1 MKRAGVVGLQGDV
14 SEHIEALGR
23 AFADMGVKGEAIW
36 VRRPADL
43 ERVDALAI
51 PGGESTTISKLLVR
65 FGLFDRIRHRAA
77 EGMPVLGTCA
87 GMIVMCKRGDDEVER
102 TSTRLLEVLDAE
114 VDRNAFGRQRESFEA
129 DIAVEG
135 IAGPPV
141 HAVFIR
147 APAIVRTWGEC
158 RPLARLEGHVVMARQ
173 GDLLAASF
181 HPELTKDTRVHRL
194 LLEHI

>member
-1 MKRAGVVGLQGDV
+1 VKRAGVVGLQGDV
-14 SEHIEALGR
+14 SEHIDALGR

-65 FGLFDRIRHRAA
+65 FGLFDRVRSRAA

-87 GMIVMCKRGDDEVER
+87 GMIVMCKRGDDDVER
-102 TSTRLLEVLDAE
+102 TSTRLLELLDAE

-129 DIAVEG
+129 DLAVEG

-158 RPLARLEGHVVMARQ
+158 RSLARLEGHVVMARQ

-194 LLEHI
+194 LLERI

>member
-14 SEHIEALGR
+14 SEHIDALGR

-65 FGLFDRIRHRAA
+65 FGLFDRVRSRAA

-87 GMIVMCKRGDDEVER
+87 GMIVMCKRGDDDVER
-102 TSTRLLEVLDAE
+102 TSTRLLELLDAE

-129 DIAVEG
+129 DLAVEG

-158 RPLARLEGHVVMARQ
+158 RSLARLEGHVVMARQ

-194 LLEHI
+194 LLERI